1 MKPKI
6 IIKGK
11 FYPKDINVDFSN
23 SSNRKIDFEIEN
35 KIDKKWKEYEGE
47 KKQEGGMIW
56 DAVTYRLEDLKVRE
70 NKLNITLGEIK
81 YSKRIG
87 ARWFLDKLEKL
98 GEKYYP
104 RGVYLASIVK
114 TKDECYV
121 MGDLSGKTLVL
132 SDVSLVGGVLSKDEG
147 IIEKSDDIFKALQRE
162 IKEELNIN
170 KENLEDIYLK
180 AVILTERLAIGFIFC
195 VNLNMNME
203 NVQSNF
209 IVNDEFVAVKGY
221 GKKEIK
227 DILKSMSGARALVG
241 ELI

>member
-6 IIKGK
+6 IVQGK
-11 FYPKDINVDFSN
+11 FYPKDIDVDFSKL
-23 SSNRKIDFEIEN
+23 SGRKIDFEIEN
-35 KIDKKWKEYEGE
+35 KIDKKWKEHEKE

-56 DAVTYRLEDLKVRE
+56 DSVTYRLENLKAKE

-98 GEKYYP
+98 GDGYYP
-104 RGVYLASIVK
+104 KGIYLAAIVK
-114 TKDECYV
+114 TKDEYYV

-147 IIEKSDDIFKALQRE
+147 IIEKSDDIFGALQRE
-162 IKEELNIN
+162 VKEELNID

-195 VNLNMNME
+195 ASLNMDME
-203 NVQSNF
+203 SVQGNF
-209 IVNDEFVAVKGY
+209 IANDEFVAVKGY
-221 GKKEIK
+221 EKKEIK
-227 DILKSMSGARALVG
+227 DILKSMGGAKALVG